1 MLSLVP
7 TPFSGVCEGVSLTS
21 QFEVEW
27 WAYLEYLDSWV
38 FRNGSPKVDLG
49 DEFSSHMSNMRQG

>member
-1 MLSLVP
+1 M
-7 TPFSGVCEGVSLTS
+7 TS